1 MNIPLFP
8 LGMTLFP
15 EGLAA
20 LKIFEVRYLDMT
32 RDCFRQKVPFGIVTL
47 NQGSEVR
54 QPAQQVSFAEVG
66 TLAEII
72 QFDAIQPSLYA
83 IRCKGQSRFKVDHSE
98 QMPNGLWRADVTLL
112 DPDLGIEIPPE
123 RAKSSTTLERVLHAM
138 DEQGIA
144 DDERPILKPYLLN
157 DCGWVSNRW
166 AELLNLNASQRQ
178 HLMTLENPRL
188 RLDLV
193 QELLEEMGAFRPPA
207 SGTTDRSA

>member
-15 EGLAA
+15 DGLAA

-32 RDCFRQKVPFGIVTL
+32 RSSFREGTPFGIVTL
-47 NQGSEVR
+47 NQGAEVR
-54 QPAQQVSFAEVG
+54 QPTEQISFADIG
-66 TLAEII
+66 TLAEIVD
-72 QFDAIQPSLYA
+72 FEAIQPSLYS
-83 IRCKGQSRFKVDHSE
+83 IRCCGQSRFKVDHAE
-98 QMPNGLWRADVTLL
+98 QMPNGLWRADVTCI
-112 DPDLGIEIPPE
+112 DEDTAIEIPPE
-123 RAKSSTTLERVLHAM
+123 LAKSATTLQRVLQSI
-138 DEQGIA
+138 DEQA
-144 DDERPILKPYLLN
+144 VPDEQRPILKPYRLN

-166 AELLNLNASQRQ
+166 AELLNLNAQQKQ

-207 SGTTDRSA
+207 